1 MHNIILLSFELLLD
15 DHITQPDYS
24 DNDRPPEIP
33 VRITTV
39 QVKTEE
45 MPDGKLKPKTIG
57 HVDIGTTFV
66 EWNGGA
72 IWTRDC
78 FAAANI
84 QT

>member
-1 MHNIILLSFELLLD
+1 MLD
-15 DHITQPDYS
+15 DHISQPDYS
-24 DNDRPPEIP
+24 DNERPAERP

-39 QVKTEE
+39 GVKTEE
-45 MPDGKLKPKTIG
+45 MSDGKLKPKTIG

-72 IWTRDC
+72 VWIREC

-84 QT
+84 QA